1 MMNSDTLKH
10 VGTQLNDVFN
20 AIVDNSYDKLKR
32 EENLLKTGFNT
43 FDIMIKGLKKD
54 EIMLVFGKPSMGK
67 TSFLLQCIDNIS
79 VKNKKTV
86 LLFSP
91 ENSEYYTLSRLLA
104 MNCGISY
111 NKIVKNSYLVE
122 DWLNLNASCGHL
134 SNTEFYIDC
143 SSYIP
148 MSSLTE
154 RIANYIDK
162 NNPDV
167 ILIDSL
173 DYIGYS
179 ETAAQKIK
187 MLKKIACAFKVPII
201 CTCKIPHTLKKT
213 RKNAYMRKA
222 GEYADIVVEIWR
234 ELYEERDKSRETYF
248 LTHKNNKGQ
257 TGSLYLNFDLD
268 KLVFTEQNE

>member
-1 MMNSDTLKH
+1 
-10 VGTQLNDVFN
+10 
-20 AIVDNSYDKLKR
+20 
-32 EENLLKTGFNT
+32 
-43 FDIMIKGLKKD
+43 
-54 EIMLVFGKPSMGK
+54 
-67 TSFLLQCIDNIS
+67 
-79 VKNKKTV
+79 
-86 LLFSP
+86 
-91 ENSEYYTLSRLLA
+91 
-104 MNCGISY
+104 
-111 NKIVKNSYLVE
+111 
-122 DWLNLNASCGHL
+122 
-134 SNTEFYIDC
+134 
-143 SSYIP
+143 

-213 RKNAYMRKA
+213 SKNAYMRKA

-257 TGSLYLNFDLD
+257 TGSLYFNFDLD